1 MHTFSI
7 TRYRCLACA
16 RSKAFPKTGES
27 RRGTAV
33 EKKGRARV
41 LPPKERHPRSN
52 VRPSLV
58 RNAPEPPT
66 APPVDTVHGI
76 VTRAHGLWYE
86 VSLYGSGETLIASM
100 RGHLKRNRK
109 RTDIVA
115 VGDRVWVT
123 RLPDDE
129 GAIEVVDPRSRAL
142 VRTARNTRDTEQVV
156 LANPDQVG
164 FVFAV
169 REPEPHV
176 RMLDRFIV
184 LAELQEI
191 PIRIIVTKLDL
202 EDGGTVARERFG
214 VYERVYPVHY
224 VSIRSGLGIGELKE
238 VIEGMIT
245 VVAGPSGVG
254 KSSLLNALDP
264 EHIRDVSH
272 VSGAT
277 GKGRH
282 TTIGSQLHRLGDSTF
297 VADTP
302 GIRSLAMH
310 AVPGD
315 RLPFAFRE
323 FRPFLAECF
332 YHDCTHVHEPDCGVR
347 NAVQRGEIADPRYES
362 YVALRRGEGGTSDPD
377 G

>member
-1 MHTFSI
+1 M
-7 TRYRCLACA
+7 
-16 RSKAFPKTGES
+16 
-27 RRGTAV
+27 
-33 EKKGRARV
+33 
-41 LPPKERHPRSN
+41 
-52 VRPSLV
+52 
-58 RNAPEPPT
+58 
-66 APPVDTVHGI
+66 
-76 VTRAHGLWYE
+76 WYE
-86 VSLYGSGETLIASM
+86 VSLDGSGETVIASM

-129 GAIEVVDPRSRAL
+129 GAIEAVDPRDRAL

-191 PIRIIVTKLDL
+191 PIRIIVTKMDL
-202 EDGGTVARERFG
+202 ENADTHARDRFG

-224 VSIRSGLGIGELKE
+224 VSIRSGSGLGE
-238 VIEGMIT
+238 VKTAIEGKIT

-264 EHIRDVSH
+264 EHVRDVSH

-282 TTIGSQLHRLGDSTF
+282 TTIGSQLHRLGANTF

-310 AVPGD
+310 AVAGE
-315 RLPFAFRE
+315 RLPSAFRE

-347 NAVQRGEIADPRYES
+347 NAVQRGDISDPRYQS
-362 YVALRRGEGGTSDPD
+362 YVALRRGEGGTGDPD
-377 G
+377 A

>member
-1 MHTFSI
+1 M
-7 TRYRCLACA
+7 
-16 RSKAFPKTGES
+16 
-27 RRGTAV
+27 
-33 EKKGRARV
+33 
-41 LPPKERHPRSN
+41 PP
-52 VRPSLV
+52 
-58 RNAPEPPT
+58 AD
-66 APPVDTVHGI
+66 AYHGV

-86 VSLYGSGETLIASM
+86 VSLFEGGEPLIASM

-129 GAIEVVDPRSRAL
+129 GAIEAVDPRVRAL

-169 REPEPHV
+169 ADPEPHV

-202 EDGGTVARERFG
+202 ERDAITARDVFG
-214 VYERVYPVHY
+214 MYEAVYPVHY
-224 VSIRSGLGIGELKE
+224 ISVRGGIGISELRAA
-238 VIEGMIT
+238 IEGRIT

-254 KSSLLNALDP
+254 KSTLLNALDP
-264 EHIRDVSH
+264 EHVRDVSH
-272 VSGAT
+272 VSTAT

-282 TTIGSQLHRLGDSTF
+282 TTIGSQLHRLSDDTF

-315 RLPFAFRE
+315 RLDWAFRE
-323 FRPFLAECF
+323 FRPFLAQCF
-332 YHDCTHVHEPDCGVR
+332 YQDCTHIHEPDCGVR
-347 NAVQRGEIADPRYES
+347 NAVQRGDIAAPRYAS
-362 YVALRRGEGGTSDPD
+362 YAALRRGDEMSGERTG
-377 G
+377 

>member
-1 MHTFSI
+1 M
-7 TRYRCLACA
+7 
-16 RSKAFPKTGES
+16 
-27 RRGTAV
+27 
-33 EKKGRARV
+33 
-41 LPPKERHPRSN
+41 
-52 VRPSLV
+52 
-58 RNAPEPPT
+58 
-66 APPVDTVHGI
+66 
-76 VTRAHGLWYE
+76 TRAHGLWYE
-86 VSLYGSGETLIASM
+86 VTLFGTGETLIASM

-123 RLPDDE
+123 KLPDDE
-129 GAIEVVDPRSRAL
+129 GAIEAVDPRDRAL

-169 REPEPHV
+169 MEPEPHV
-176 RMLDRFIV
+176 RMLDRFII
-184 LAELQEI
+184 LAELQDI

-202 EDGGTVARERFG
+202 VGDGTSARDRFRA
-214 VYERVYPVHY
+214 YEGVYPVHY
-224 VSIRSGLGIGELKE
+224 VSVRSGLGIGELRAA
-238 VIEGMIT
+238 IDGRIT

-264 EHIRDVSH
+264 DHIRDVSH
-272 VSGAT
+272 VSAAT

-282 TTIGSQLHRLGDSTF
+282 TTIGSQLHRLGVDTF

-310 AVPGD
+310 AVPGAQLD
-315 RLPFAFRE
+315 WAFRE
-323 FRPFLAECF
+323 FRPFLTDCF
-332 YHDCTHVHEPDCGVR
+332 FQNCTHVHEPDCAIR
-347 NAVQRGEIADPRYES
+347 NAVQRGEIAIPRYES
-362 YVALRRGEGGTSDPD
+362 YVALRRGDGGTSDPD

>member
-1 MHTFSI
+1 M
-7 TRYRCLACA
+7 
-16 RSKAFPKTGES
+16 
-27 RRGTAV
+27 
-33 EKKGRARV
+33 
-41 LPPKERHPRSN
+41 
-52 VRPSLV
+52 
-58 RNAPEPPT
+58 
-66 APPVDTVHGI
+66 PPVDACHGI

-100 RGHLKRNRK
+100 RGSLKRNRR

-129 GAIEVVDPRSRAL
+129 GAIEAVDPRDRAL

-169 REPEPHV
+169 KEPEPHV

-202 EDGGTVARERFG
+202 EDADTLARDRFG

-224 VSIRSGLGIGELKE
+224 VSIRSGLGIDELKTA
-238 VIEGMIT
+238 IEGRIT
-245 VVAGPSGVG
+245 VMAGPSGVG

-264 EHIRDVSH
+264 QHLRDVSH

-282 TTIGSQLHRLGDSTF
+282 TTIGSQIHRLGDDTF

-310 AVPGD
+310 AVPGE
-315 RLPFAFRE
+315 RLPWAFRE
-323 FRPFLAECF
+323 FRRFLAGCF
-332 YHDCTHVHEPDCGVR
+332 YQDCTHVHEPDCAVR
-347 NAVQRGEIADPRYES
+347 DAVQRGDISAPRYES
-362 YVALRRGEGGTSDPD
+362 YVALRRGDRGAGDPD
-377 G
+377 A

>member
-1 MHTFSI
+1 
-7 TRYRCLACA
+7 
-16 RSKAFPKTGES
+16 
-27 RRGTAV
+27 
-33 EKKGRARV
+33 
-41 LPPKERHPRSN
+41 
-52 VRPSLV
+52 
-58 RNAPEPPT
+58 
-66 APPVDTVHGI
+66 
-76 VTRAHGLWYE
+76 
-86 VSLYGSGETLIASM
+86 M

-129 GAIEVVDPRSRAL
+129 GTIELVDPRARAL

-169 REPEPHV
+169 KDPEPHV
-176 RMLDRFIV
+176 RMLDRFII
-184 LAELQEI
+184 LAELQDI

-202 EDGGTVARERFG
+202 DGDGVSARVIFG
-214 VYERVYPVHY
+214 MYEAVYPVHY
-224 VSIRSGLGIGELKE
+224 VSVRTGIGIDELKAK
-238 VIEGMIT
+238 ISGKIT

-264 EHIRDVSH
+264 DHIRDVSH
-272 VSGAT
+272 VSTAT

-282 TTIGSQLHRLGDSTF
+282 TTIGSQLHHLGGDTF

-310 AVPGD
+310 AVPGAQLD
-315 RLPFAFRE
+315 WAFRE
-323 FRPFLAECF
+323 FRPFLSECF
-332 YHDCTHVHEPDCGVR
+332 YQDCTHVHEPGCAVR
-347 NAVQRGEIADPRYES
+347 NAVERGEVARPRYES
-362 YVALRRGEGGTSDPD
+362 YVALRRAEGTSSDRV